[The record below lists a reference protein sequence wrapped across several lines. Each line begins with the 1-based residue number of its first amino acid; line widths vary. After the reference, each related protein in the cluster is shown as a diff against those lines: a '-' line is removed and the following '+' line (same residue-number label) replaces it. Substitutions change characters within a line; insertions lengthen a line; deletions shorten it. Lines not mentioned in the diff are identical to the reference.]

1 MSELT
6 QEGLTKTKQEHLNVN
21 IHGHTGPLSGE
32 PNTLCICLHIGY
44 SLTSY
49 KTDWDAERMK

>member
-21 IHGHTGPLSGE
+21 IHDHTGPLSGE
-32 PNTLCICLHIGY
+32 PITLCMYMPAYWIFVN
-44 SLTSY
+44 
-49 KTDWDAERMK
+49 